1 MLKLAA
7 NGYVINELGEILL
20 IRRDDTRT
28 WAFPG
33 GSLDAGELPPDG
45 AAREVEEETGLKVL
59 PVRLVN
65 VDFWPGNVGGFLL
78 FGFRCLQRGG
88 TLTPS
93 AESPEIGY
101 YSPKML
107 PRPMFHEH
115 RQRLERIYR
124 HRGGRPLLYQAR
136 PDWTWRWGWFLLRTV
151 IYPWKD
157 LRRRWRGLPAYVEP
171 PLWQAGAFAVIRN
184 EAGEVL
190 WVKRT
195 DREVWNLPGGIHE
208 DGESPWQT
216 AVRETQEETGLR
228 VTIDQL
234 YGVYVKPDRNEV
246 IFNFTAR
253 PVGGILSTGPEAA
266 ELAYFAPGEEPA
278 NSLPNHV
285 DRVADLAVG
294 METAVFRQQP
304 TTITT

>member
-7 NGYVINELGEILL
+7 NGYVINELGQILL

-88 TLTPS
+88 ALSPS
-93 AESPEIGY
+93 PESPQVGF

-115 RQRLERIYR
+115 RQRLTRVFG
-124 HRGGRPLLYQAR
+124 HRGGPPLLHQAQ
-136 PDWTWRWGWFLLRTV
+136 PDWTWRLGWFTLRNL
-151 IYPWKD
+151 IYPWKNL
-157 LRRRWRGLPAYVEP
+157 LRRLRSQPAYVEP
-171 PLWQAGAFAVIRN
+171 PLWQAGAFSVIRN
-184 EAGEVL
+184 DKDQVL
-190 WVKRT
+190 WVRRT
-195 DREVWNLPGGIHE
+195 DKDVWNLPGGVHE

-216 AVRETQEETGLR
+216 AVRETEEETGLKVKLDR
-228 VTIDQL
+228 L
-234 YGVYVKPDRNEV
+234 YGVYVKPERNEIV
-246 IFNFTAR
+246 FNFTAQA
-253 PVGGILSTGPEAA
+253 VGGQLTTGPEAA
-266 ELAYFAPGEEPA
+266 EFAFFTPGQEPP
-278 NSLPNHV
+278 NSLAKQV
-285 DRVADLAVG
+285 ARVADLAAG

-304 TTITT
+304 ATMTA

>member
-7 NGYVINELGEILL
+7 NGYVINELGQILL

-33 GSLDAGELPPDG
+33 GSLDPGELPSDG

-65 VDFWPGNVGGFLL
+65 VDFWPGGEGGFCL

-93 AESPEIGY
+93 PESPELGFY
-101 YSPKML
+101 PPKAL
-107 PRPMFHEH
+107 PRPMFREH
-115 RQRLERIYR
+115 RQRLERVFY
-124 HRGGRPLLYQAR
+124 HKGGPPLLHHAR
-136 PDWTWRWGWFLLRTV
+136 LDWQLRLGWFALRYL

-157 LRRRWRGLPAYVEP
+157 LARRMRGEP
-171 PLWQAGAFAVIRN
+171 PFAPSPIWQAGAFTVIRN
-184 EAGEVL
+184 EQGQVL

-195 DREVWNLPGGIHE
+195 DQNVWNLPGGGHE
-208 DGESPWQT
+208 NGESPWQT
-216 AVRETQEETGLR
+216 AVRETREETGLE
-228 VTIDQL
+228 VELQKL
-234 YGVYVKPDRNEV
+234 YGVYVKPEQNEV

-253 PVGGILSTGPEAA
+253 PVNGRLTVGSEAA
-266 ELAYFAPGEEPA
+266 EFAYFTPGEEPA
-278 NSLPNHV
+278 NSLPRHV
-285 DRVADLAVG
+285 ERVADLEQG
-294 METAVFRQQP
+294 LETAVFRRQ
-304 TTITT
+304 